1 MKYRQYLKLEK
12 SLSDNTVDAY
22 LTDLDKL
29 LAYLTLENI
38 NILDVRLENLEDFS
52 AGLHDIGIHPRSQA
66 RILSGIRSFY
76 RFLIME
82 DYLKADPTELLES
95 PQTGFKLPEVMTVE
109 EIDLLIGSIDRS
121 TKEGQR
127 NRAIL
132 ETLYSCGLRV
142 SELCNLKLSELYF
155 EEGFIKVEGKGSKQ
169 RLVPISP
176 RTIGQLMK
184 EGKKE
189 EAETA
194 RARVAELKE
203 GNKELDAAM
212 TQAATDMQNV
222 LYTIPN
228 IPYDSVPEGVGAED
242 NVVEKMGGMETELPK
257 DALPHWELAKK
268 YDLIDFDLGV
278 KITGAGFPVY
288 KGKGAQ
294 LQRALINFFL
304 DEARKS
310 GYTEI
315 MPPTVVNAASGY
327 GTGQLPDKEGQMY
340 HCEVDDLYLIPTAEV
355 PVTNIYR
362 DVILE
367 EKQLPI
373 MNCAY
378 TQCFRRE
385 AGSYGKDVR
394 GLNRLH
400 EFSKVELVRI
410 DKPEHSKQSHQEM
423 LDHVEGL
430 LQKLELPYRILR
442 LCGGDMSF
450 TAALCFDFEVY
461 SEAQKR
467 WLEVSSVSNFDTYQ
481 ANRLKC
487 RYRNAEKK
495 TELCHTLN
503 GSALA
508 LPRIVAALL
517 ENNQTPEGIRIPKA
531 LVPYC
536 GFDMIE

>member
-1 MKYRQYLKLEK
+1 MLTLKVISQETEKVLKGLEK
-12 SLSDNTVDAY
+12 KHFKNAKETIEKVLE
-22 LTDLDKL
+22 LDKARRAAQQEL
-29 LAYLTLENI
+29 DTVLAQN
-38 NILDVRLENLEDFS
+38 
-52 AGLHDIGIHPRSQA
+52 
-66 RILSGIRSFY
+66 
-76 RFLIME
+76 
-82 DYLKADPTELLES
+82 
-95 PQTGFKLPEVMTVE
+95 
-109 EIDLLIGSIDRS
+109 
-121 TKEGQR
+121 
-127 NRAIL
+127 
-132 ETLYSCGLRV
+132 
-142 SELCNLKLSELYF
+142 
-155 EEGFIKVEGKGSKQ
+155 KQ
-169 RLVPISP
+169 LAAK
-176 RTIGQLMK
+176 IGQLMK
-184 EGKKE
+184 AGQADEANAVKE
-189 EAETA
+189 E
-194 RARVAELKE
+194 VAALKT
-203 GNKELDAAM
+203 KATDLQTKMDAAAEEL
-212 TQAATDMQNV
+212 QQV

-228 IPYDSVPEGVGAED
+228 IPYDEVPEGVAAED
-242 NVVEKMGGMETELPK
+242 NVVEKTGGEETVLPTN
-257 DALPHWELAKK
+257 ALPHWELAKK

-304 DEARKS
+304 DEARAA
-310 GYTEI
+310 GYVEI

-340 HCEVDDLYLIPTAEV
+340 HCGLDDLYLIPTAEV

-362 DVILE
+362 DVILD

-373 MNCAY
+373 KNCAY

-400 EFSKVELVRI
+400 EFSKVEIVRI
-410 DKPEHSKQSHQEM
+410 DTPEHSKESHNEM
-423 LDHVEGL
+423 LEHVEGL
-430 LQKLELPYRILR
+430 LKKLELPYRILR

-461 SEAQKR
+461 SEAQQR
-467 WLEVSSVSNFDTYQ
+467 WLEVSSVSNFDSYQ

-487 RYRNAEKK
+487 RYRNADKK

-536 GFDMIE
+536 GFEIID

>member
-1 MKYRQYLKLEK
+1 MLTIKVISEQTERVIKGLEK
-12 SLSDNTVDAY
+12 KHFQGAREAVDKV
-22 LTDLDKL
+22 LELDKKRRN
-29 LAYLTLENI
+29 AQNQ
-38 NILDVRLENLEDFS
+38 LDKN
-52 AGLHDIGIHPRSQA
+52 
-66 RILSGIRSFY
+66 
-76 RFLIME
+76 
-82 DYLKADPTELLES
+82 
-95 PQTGFKLPEVMTVE
+95 
-109 EIDLLIGSIDRS
+109 
-121 TKEGQR
+121 
-127 NRAIL
+127 
-132 ETLYSCGLRV
+132 
-142 SELCNLKLSELYF
+142 LSEV
-155 EEGFIKVEGKGSKQ
+155 KKMSAA
-169 RLVPISP
+169 
-176 RTIGQLMK
+176 IGGLMK

-189 EAETA
+189 EAEAVKTQ
-194 RARVAELKE
+194 VAELKE
-203 GNKELDAAM
+203 ANKTLQQEMD
-212 TQAATDMQNV
+212 QAAIDTQNL

-228 IPYDSVPEGVGAED
+228 IPYDEVPEGVHADD
-242 NVVEKMGGMETELPK
+242 NVVVKTGGMEKALPT
-257 DALPHWELAKK
+257 DAQPHWELAKK

-304 DEARKS
+304 DEARQS

-315 MPPTVVNAASGY
+315 MPPTVVNEASGY

-340 HCEVDDLYLIPTAEV
+340 HCTADNLYLIPTAEV

-373 MNCAY
+373 KNCAY

-400 EFSKVELVRI
+400 EFSKVEIVRI
-410 DKPEHSKQSHQEM
+410 DTPEHSRESHQEM
-423 LDHVEGL
+423 LNHVEGL
-430 LQKLELPYRILR
+430 LQKLELPYRILH

-450 TAALCFDFEVY
+450 TAATCYDFEVY
-461 SEAQKR
+461 SQAQQR
-467 WLEVSSVSNFDTYQ
+467 WLEVSSVSNFDNYQ

-487 RYRNAEKK
+487 RYRTAERK

-517 ENNQTPEGIRIPKA
+517 ENNQTPEGIHIPKA

-536 GFDMIE
+536 GFEWIN